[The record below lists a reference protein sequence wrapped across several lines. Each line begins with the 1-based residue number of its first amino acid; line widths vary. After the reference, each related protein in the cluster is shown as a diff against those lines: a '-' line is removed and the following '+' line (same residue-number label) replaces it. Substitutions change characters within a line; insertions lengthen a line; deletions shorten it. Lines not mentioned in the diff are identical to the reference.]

1 MSKAGSSKA
10 CCQVD
15 QAAGG
20 GWLLT
25 TCAQLAPCCRQTPG
39 RMWRPLAGLSLYCV
53 SLCSLTWVGL
63 LATPCMPSSQPVP
76 ESLQSLSVP
85 AVPCLQ
91 ETPDPPQALSCV
103 PTLQLSDIPREVSTV
118 PTAIT
123 ETHGVTQLTHELFT
137 NDVLYLETA
146 FDLRVI
152 PADLLPLVP
161 LFCR

>member
-1 MSKAGSSKA
+1 M
-10 CCQVD
+10 
-15 QAAGG
+15 
-20 GWLLT
+20 
-25 TCAQLAPCCRQTPG
+25 
-39 RMWRPLAGLSLYCV
+39 
-53 SLCSLTWVGL
+53 
-63 LATPCMPSSQPVP
+63 
-76 ESLQSLSVP
+76 SVP
-85 AVPCLQ
+85 ACPCLQ

-118 PTAIT
+118 PTALT

>member
-1 MSKAGSSKA
+1 MLPYTTSH
-10 CCQVD
+10 QVD
-15 QAAGG
+15 
-20 GWLLT
+20 W
-25 TCAQLAPCCRQTPG
+25 CQTPADNQ
-39 RMWRPLAGLSLYCV
+39 RALV
-53 SLCSLTWVGL
+53 
-63 LATPCMPSSQPVP
+63 
-76 ESLQSLSVP
+76 
-85 AVPCLQ
+85 CLQ